1 MMRMRMGAPLKL
13 SGVPV
18 LPNVLAERLKGSE
31 NLLVPLVFGPHF
43 EAIAPRDLQS
53 QLQSIDGIQPQA
65 FIEEGSI
72 SRDIL
77 RRKLQVQGINHQRS
91 HL

>member
-1 MMRMRMGAPLKL
+1 MMRMRMGVPLKL

-18 LPNVLAERLKGSE
+18 LPNVLAERLKGGE

-53 QLQSIDGIQPQA
+53 QLQGIDGIQPQA
-65 FIEEGSI
+65 FIEEGGI
-72 SRDIL
+72 GRDIL
-77 RRKLQVQGINHQRS
+77 RHKLQVQGVDHQRS

>member
-1 MMRMRMGAPLKL
+1 MMRIRLGEPLKL

-18 LPNVLAERLKGSE
+18 LPNVRTERLKRTE

-53 QLQSIDGIQPQA
+53 QLQGVDGIQPQA
-65 FIEEGSI
+65 FIEEGGI
-72 SRDIL
+72 GRDIL
-77 RRKLQVQGINHQRS
+77 RRELQVQGVDHQRS